1 MKQDGP
7 ESRTPLAKGPANGL
21 AAGDTPP
28 VTPYAGVAV
37 AVAAISSSAILVRL
51 ASSPAAVTATYRLL
65 FTVALM
71 APFILLFH
79 RRELR
84 QVQARDWLFCF
95 VSGLFLAFHFV
106 SWFESLDLTTVA
118 SSTVLATLQP
128 LFAFAGAF
136 LVFGERLALRAI
148 GGGLLAIAGSMVIGW
163 GDLQISGDAFLG
175 DALALLAALL
185 AVGYFM
191 FGQSV
196 RQRLSLMVYTFIVYG
211 MATAV
216 LLIYDVANGYALTA
230 YPTTDWFY
238 FLLMA
243 IGPTLLGHS
252 MLNWSVKW
260 LGVSVISMAVLLE
273 PIGASVLA
281 YIILDEA
288 PHLTQYIGGAI
299 ILLGIF
305 VFLYYGRP
313 PGRPSETLG
322 E

>member
-1 MKQDGP
+1 MSSAKP
-7 ESRTPLAKGPANGL
+7 LMSARTTPDA
-21 AAGDTPP
+21 PP
-28 VTPYAGVAV
+28 VSPYAGVAV

-71 APFILLFH
+71 APFILASH
-79 RRELR
+79 RAELR
-84 QVQARDWLFCF
+84 RVRARDWLFCF
-95 VSGLFLAFHFV
+95 VSGVFLAFHFV
-106 SWFESLDLTTVA
+106 AWFESLDLTTVA

-136 LVFGERLALRAI
+136 LVFGERLALRAL

-163 GDLQISGDAFLG
+163 GDLRIGGMAFFG

-196 RQRLSLMVYTFIVYG
+196 RQRLSLMAYTFIVYG

-216 LLIYDVANGYALTA
+216 LLVYDVANGYALTG
-230 YPTTDWFY
+230 YPAADWVY
-238 FLLMA
+238 FLFMA

-252 MLNWSVKW
+252 MLNWSLKW
-260 LGVSVISMAVLLE
+260 LGVSVISMAMLLE
-273 PIGASVLA
+273 PVGATILA
-281 YIILDEA
+281 YLILGEV
-288 PHLTQYIGGAI
+288 PLVTQYIGGGI
-299 ILLGIF
+299 ILIGIA

-313 PGRPSETLG
+313 SERAPVSETLG